1 MIAKKKVGVYW
12 MLLFFVTM
20 LMAQNNSKIAPS
32 FAYLKEMQKSKTA
45 TNFSENSPY
54 SSALSARRNTR
65 TGISETGFNC
75 IIYTKSPELLIAKGI
90 ALESIQPTFS
100 TAWLSLQQLDEVAAF
115 PEVQFIDISKNFKK
129 NNDIAVAGT
138 GAFLLHS
145 GRLNN
150 TQYKGEGI
158 IVAIIDSGIDWDHPD
173 FRDPLDQTK
182 SRILRIWD
190 QTITPGPDE
199 TAPQGFTFGVEYTQA
214 HINNEIDGSPAGFV
228 REKDTDGHGTHVAGT
243 AAGNGAALSSI
254 YTGLAPKS
262 DIVVVKAG
270 NGTFSTSNLIAALDY
285 LKNLATSLSRPIVVN
300 MSLGSQ
306 SGAHDGTDPLE
317 VAIDNF
323 TNTAAGRIVVVAA
336 GNENGENIHKQ
347 LILNS
352 NSSGIVDIVVPNSTT
367 TQSDDVFQ
375 FSAYANDAS
384 EIAAVVTAP
393 DGTAVSVFS
402 NNGTSVMN
410 GLGKV
415 YLSNFIDPGSGDR
428 KIVVNVTRTSTSA
441 NVAGTWTIRFT
452 NATNSTLTIDG
463 WLDSKGDD
471 YSNTSAVGGDSNY
484 LVAIPGCATKAVTVG
499 SFMGKIDW
507 YGGTSSGFGGYS
519 NNTGVQDDISG
530 FSSIGPRRDNVL
542 KPDIT
547 ATGQAVVSCLSS
559 DSGLANSSLFN
570 VVNGLYRVEQGTSM
584 AAPAVAGC
592 VALLL
597 QMKPNATFT
606 ELKNAITTTATKD
619 SFTGQTANA
628 TWGHGKINVFK
639 AASSFSYCQPL
650 SVTTYNYEQPYSSNQ
665 NTGVNLGSAQ
675 AGVRFTTTSSGLLG
689 GVYFKT
695 GTSINLTSFSVEL
708 RANSNGNPGNLIGAI
723 AKTPSS
729 ISKNSWNFIDMSS
742 LGVQLTTATDYF
754 VVLVPNSGG
763 TLSLGRETIN
773 SGRSYFSSNGT
784 SWTTT
789 NNLRIRAVVYDTPAA
804 GVPTL
809 TLTSGTGS
817 NIQSICNA
825 GAISPITFTTTGVTG
840 ATVTGLPAGVV
851 ANWQS
856 NTVTISGTTTEFG
869 VFNYSV
875 RIALSCDTA
884 IATGTITIGSVPKV
898 TSVTIATGN
907 IMTINGD
914 HFSVNGTTVTIG
926 GVQALI
932 SSVTRTTII
941 ATLPSNNNS
950 GPIVVTNSC
959 NLSSLPFTYPFT
971 APTNI
976 SLSSNFIIQNNSVGA
991 TIGSLSTTDTDTTD
1005 SFTYALVSGTGS
1017 TDNGNFRI
1025 ENNQLKAAVIFSVQT
1040 KVSHSIRIRVTDAG
1054 GLSFEKTFTITVVT
1068 DLDADGVRDDEDQ
1081 CPNTIAG
1088 VKVDFKGCEIF
1099 LLPSDNFSAL
1109 VTATSCVG
1117 QKNGS
1122 ITVSAK
1128 NTTFIYDVTINGQTG
1143 FQLNAANSFTN
1154 QFQNLAPGSYE
1165 ICISVQGKPNYLQCY
1180 NLIVREPSILALT
1193 NKVSVSA
1200 KQVTYNLSGSS
1211 SYNVTLNGQTK
1222 KYFSNEITLNL
1233 EAGQNVISIAT
1244 DMDCQGK
1251 FEQTVFL
1258 GDQIVFYPNPVLDY
1272 VTLFFPG
1279 TDQEITITTMSLS
1292 ATIKEVVKCKLDA
1305 SRMAKL
1311 NLSGYASGLYLVR
1324 VKGDQFEETIK
1335 VIKQ

>member
-1 MIAKKKVGVYW
+1 MRKRFRLCWI
-12 MLLFFVTM
+12 LLFFATTM
-20 LMAQNNSKIAPS
+20 LAQNNPKIAPS
-32 FAYLKEMQKSKTA
+32 FVYLKEMQKNNLVDSSIANKYSGTITSKK
-45 TNFSENSPY
+45 NKK
-54 SSALSARRNTR
+54 
-65 TGISETGFNC
+65 TGITEVGFNC
-75 IIYTKSPELLIAKGI
+75 IIYTKSPELLVAKGI
-90 ALESIQPTFS
+90 ALESIHPTFS

-115 PEVQFIDISKNFKK
+115 PEVQFIDTSKNFKK

-145 GRLNN
+145 GRLNS

-190 QTITPGPDE
+190 QTITPVSGE
-199 TAPQGFTFGVEYTQA
+199 SAPQGFTFGVEYTQA
-214 HINNEIDGSPAGFV
+214 QINNEIDGSPASFV

-254 YTGLAPKS
+254 YSGLAPNS

-285 LKNLATSLSRPIVVN
+285 LKNLATSLSKPIVVN

-323 TNTAAGRIVVVAA
+323 TDSAAGRIVVVAA

-347 LILNS
+347 ILVNS
-352 NSSGIVDIVVPNSTT
+352 NSNVSVDVVIPSITT
-367 TQSDDVFQ
+367 TKSREVFQ
-375 FSAYANDAS
+375 FTAYANDAS
-384 EIAAVVTAP
+384 EIAAVITAP
-393 DGTAVSVFS
+393 DGTQVSTFS
-402 NNGTSVMN
+402 ANGTLVMD
-410 GLGKV
+410 GLARV
-415 YLSNFIDPGSGDR
+415 YFSNFIDPGSGDR
-428 KIVVNVTRTSTSA
+428 KIEMDISRTSFSA
-441 NVAGTWTIRFT
+441 NVTGTWSIKF
-452 NATNSTLTIDG
+452 TNSTNSTVTIDG
-463 WLDSKGDD
+463 WLDNKGED
-471 YSNTSAVGGDSNY
+471 YSDAFVVGGDSNY

-499 SFMGKIDW
+499 SFMAKIDW
-507 YGGTSSGFGGYS
+507 FGGTATGFAGYTYTSG
-519 NNTGVQDDISG
+519 TQDDISR
-530 FSSIGPRRDNVL
+530 FSSIGPRRDNVI

-547 ATGQAVVSCLSS
+547 ANGQAVVSCLSS
-559 DSGLANSSLFN
+559 DSGLANSSAYN
-570 VVNGLYRVEQGTSM
+570 VVNGLYKVEQGTSM
-584 AAPAVAGC
+584 ATPAVAGC
-592 VALLL
+592 IALLL
-597 QMKPNATFT
+597 QMKSNATFN
-606 ELKNAITTTATKD
+606 EIKNAITTTATKD
-619 SFTGQTANA
+619 SFTGPTANA
-628 TWGHGKINVFK
+628 TWGSGKLNIFK

-650 SVTTYNYEQPYSSNQ
+650 TVTTFNYEQPYTNIQ
-665 NTGVNLGSAQ
+665 NTGVNLNSSRA
-675 AGVRFTTTSSGLLG
+675 AVRFTTTTSGLIG

-695 GTSINLTSFSVEL
+695 GTNINLTSFSAEL
-708 RANSNGNPGNLIGAI
+708 RSSTNGNPGTLLGTVIKPPA
-723 AKTPSS
+723 T
-729 ISKNSWNFIDMSS
+729 ISKNTWNFIDLSS
-742 LGVQLTTATDYF
+742 LAIELASATDYF
-754 VVLVPNSGG
+754 IVLVPNSTG
-763 TLSLGRETIN
+763 TLSLGQESAN
-773 SGRSYFSSNGT
+773 SGRSYFSSDGI
-784 SWTTT
+784 SWTSS
-789 NNLRIRAVVYDTPAA
+789 NNFRIRAVVYGLPAA
-804 GVPTL
+804 GIPTL
-809 TLTSGTGS
+809 TLSSGAGS
-817 NIQSICNA
+817 NVQSLCNT
-825 GAISPITFTTTGVTG
+825 GAIIPITFATTGVTS
-840 ATVTGLPAGVV
+840 ATVTGLPAGVS

-856 NTVTISGTTTEFG
+856 NTVTISGTPSETG
-869 VFNYSV
+869 SFNYVVKIVSTCNTV
-875 RIALSCDTA
+875 TT
-884 IATGTITIGSVPKV
+884 TGTITVGKVPTV
-898 TSVTIATGN
+898 ANVSIATGN
-907 IMTINGD
+907 TITINGD

-932 SSVTRTTII
+932 RSITRTTII
-941 ATLPSNNNS
+941 ATLPSNNNG

-959 NLSSLPFTYPFT
+959 NLSSLAFTYPFK

-976 SLSSNFIIQNNSVGA
+976 SLSSNFITQNNSIGA
-991 TIGSLSTTDTDTTD
+991 TVGSLSTTDTDTTD

-1025 ENNQLKAAVIFSVQT
+1025 DNNQLKAAVVFSVQT
-1040 KVSHSIRIRVTDAG
+1040 KASHSIRIRATDAG
-1054 GLSFEKTFTITVVT
+1054 GLSFEKTFTITIVT
-1068 DLDADGVRDDEDQ
+1068 DLDGDGIRDDQDQ

-1109 VTATSCVG
+1109 ATATSCSG

-1122 ITVSAK
+1122 ISVSAK

-1143 FQLNAANSFTN
+1143 FQLNLANSFSN

-1193 NKVSVSA
+1193 NKVSASA

-1233 EAGQNVISIAT
+1233 EAGQNAISIAT

-1251 FEQTVFL
+1251 FEQSIFL

-1279 TDQEITITTMSLS
+1279 TDQEVTITTMGLS
-1292 ATIKEVVKCKLDA
+1292 GTTKEVVKYKLDA

-1324 VKGDQFEETIK
+1324 VKGNEFEETIK

>member
-1 MIAKKKVGVYW
+1 MRKRFRLCWI
-12 MLLFFVTM
+12 LLFFATT
-20 LMAQNNSKIAPS
+20 LLSQNNPKIAPS
-32 FAYLKEMQKSKTA
+32 FIYLKEQQSNTNVANQSTNNKYSGTITSKK
-45 TNFSENSPY
+45 NS
-54 SSALSARRNTR
+54 S
-65 TGISETGFNC
+65 TGITETGFNC
-75 IIYTKSPELLIAKGI
+75 IIYTKSPELLLAKGI
-90 ALESIQPTFS
+90 ALESIHPTFS
-100 TAWLSLQQLDEVAAF
+100 TAWLSLRQLDEVAAF
-115 PEVQFIDISKNFKK
+115 PEVQFIDMPKNFKK

-190 QTITPGPDE
+190 QTITAGPGE
-199 TAPQGFTFGVEYTQA
+199 NAPQGFTFGVEYTQA

-243 AAGNGAALSSI
+243 AAGNGAALSPI
-254 YTGLAPKS
+254 YSGLAPKS

-347 LILNS
+347 AIVNS
-352 NSSGIVDIVVPNSTT
+352 NSSVTVDVVVPSITT
-367 TQSDDVFQ
+367 TQSKEVFQ

-384 EIAAVVTAP
+384 EIASVVTAP
-393 DGTAVSVFS
+393 DGTQVSTFS
-402 NNGTSVMN
+402 ANGTLVMD
-410 GLGKV
+410 GLATV

-428 KIVVNVTRTSTSA
+428 KIEVEISRTSFSA
-441 NVAGTWTIRFT
+441 NVTGTWSIKY
-452 NATNSTLTIDG
+452 TNSTNSTITIDG
-463 WLDSKGDD
+463 WLDNKGKD
-471 YSNTSAVGGDSNY
+471 YSDAFVVGGDNNY

-499 SFMGKIDW
+499 SFMAKIDW
-507 YGGTSSGFGGYS
+507 FGGTSTGFAGYS
-519 NNTGVQDDISG
+519 YTSGTQDDISR
-530 FSSIGPRRDNVL
+530 FSSVGPRRDNVL

-547 ATGQAVVSCLSS
+547 ANGQAVVSCLSS
-559 DSGLANSSLFN
+559 DSGLANSSAYN
-570 VVNGLYRVEQGTSM
+570 VVNGLYKVEQGTSM
-584 AAPAVAGC
+584 ATPAVAGC

-606 ELKNAITTTATKD
+606 EIKNAITTTATKD
-619 SFTGQTANA
+619 SFTGPTANP
-628 TWGHGKINVFK
+628 TWGSGKINIFK

-650 SVTTYNYEQPYSSNQ
+650 TVTTFNYEQPYNNTQ
-665 NTGVNLGSAQ
+665 NTGVNLNSSRA
-675 AGVRFTTTSSGLLG
+675 AVRFTTTTSGLIG

-708 RANSNGNPGNLIGAI
+708 RTNTNGNPGTLLGTVI
-723 AKTPSS
+723 KPPTT
-729 ISKNSWNFIDMSS
+729 ISKNTWNFIDLSS
-742 LGVQLTTATDYF
+742 LAVELTSATDYF
-754 VVLVPNSGG
+754 IVLVPNSGG
-763 TLSLGRETIN
+763 TLSLGQEGSN
-773 SGRSYFSSNGT
+773 SGRSYFSSDGI
-784 SWTTT
+784 SWTSS
-789 NNLRIRAVVYDTPAA
+789 NNFRIRAVAYGLPAP
-804 GVPTL
+804 GIPTL
-809 TLTSGTGS
+809 TLSSGAGT
-817 NIQSICNA
+817 NIQSLCNA
-825 GAISPITFTTTGVTG
+825 GAITPITFSTTGVTT
-840 ATVTGLPAGVV
+840 ATVTGLPAGIT

-856 NTVTISGTTTEFG
+856 NTLTISGTPTETG
-869 VFNYSV
+869 VFNYVVKITS
-875 RIALSCDTA
+875 SCDTA
-884 IATGTITIGSVPKV
+884 TATGTITIGKVPTVASVV
-898 TSVTIATGN
+898 IATGN
-907 IMTINGD
+907 TITVNGD

-941 ATLPSNNNS
+941 ATLPSSNNG

-959 NLSSLPFTYPFT
+959 NLSSLPFTYPFK

-991 TIGSLSTTDTDTTD
+991 TIGILSATDTDTTD

-1025 ENNQLKAAVIFSVQT
+1025 ENNQLKAAVVFSVQT
-1040 KVSHSIRIRVTDAG
+1040 KVSHSIRIKVTDAG

-1122 ITVSAK
+1122 ISVSAK

-1193 NKVSVSA
+1193 NKVSASA

-1258 GDQIVFYPNPVLDY
+1258 GDQIIFYPNPVLDY

-1279 TDQEITITTMSLS
+1279 TDQEVTITTMSLS
-1292 ATIKEVVKCKLDA
+1292 ATTKEVVKCKLDA

-1311 NLSGYASGLYLVR
+1311 NLSGYASGLYIVR

>member
-1 MIAKKKVGVYW
+1 MRKRYELFWV
-12 MLLFFVTM
+12 LLFFTTT
-20 LMAQNNSKIAPS
+20 LLSQNNLKISPT
-32 FAYLKEMQKSKTA
+32 FAYLKEIQRSTTA
-45 TNFSENSPY
+45 TKFSENSPY
-54 SSALSARRNTR
+54 SNSISARRNAK
-65 TGISETGFNC
+65 TGISESGFNC
-75 IIYTKSPELLIAKGI
+75 IIYTSNSEALKAKGI
-90 ALESIQPTFS
+90 VLESIHPTFS

-115 PEVQFIDISKNFKK
+115 PEVQFIDTSKNFKK

-173 FRDPLDQTK
+173 FRDPSDQTK

-190 QTITPGPDE
+190 QTITPVGGE
-199 TAPQGFTFGVEYTQA
+199 SSPQGFTFGVEYTQA
-214 HINNEIDGSPAGFV
+214 QINNEIDGSPAGFL

-254 YTGLAPKS
+254 YSGLAPKS
-262 DIVVVKAG
+262 DIIVVKAG

-300 MSLGSQ
+300 MSLGSH

-323 TNTAAGRIVVVAA
+323 TNSAAGRIVVVAA
-336 GNENGENIHKQ
+336 GNENGDNIHKQ
-347 LILNS
+347 LILTA
-352 NSSGIVDIVVPNSTT
+352 NSSGVVDIVVPNTT
-367 TQSDDVFQ
+367 TTESDDVFQ

-384 EIAAVVTAP
+384 PIAAVVTAP
-393 DGTAVSVFS
+393 DGTQVSVFS

-415 YLSNFIDPGSGDR
+415 YLSNFIDPGSDDR
-428 KIVVNVTRTSTSA
+428 KIVVYVTRSSTSA
-441 NVAGTWTIRFT
+441 NVAGTWNVQFT
-452 NATNSTLTIDG
+452 NPTNSTITIDG

-471 YSNTSAVGGDSNY
+471 YSNVSVVGGDSNY
-484 LVAIPGCATKAVTVG
+484 LVAIPGCANKAVTVG

-507 YGGTSSGFGGYS
+507 YGGASNGFAGYS
-519 NNTGVQDDISG
+519 YSVGTQDDISG

-559 DSGLANSSLFN
+559 DSGLANSSPFN
-570 VVNGLYRVEQGTSM
+570 VVNGLYRVEQGTSL

-606 ELKNAITTTATKD
+606 ELKSAITTTATKD
-619 SFTGQTANA
+619 FFTGQTANA

-665 NTGVNLGSAQ
+665 NTGFNVGSAQ
-675 AGVRFTTTSSGLLG
+675 VAVRFTTTSSGVLG

-695 GTSINLTSFSVEL
+695 GTSINLTSFSAEL
-708 RANSNGNPGNLIGAI
+708 RTNSNGNPGNLLGTIT
-723 AKTPSS
+723 KSPSS
-729 ISKNSWNFIDMSS
+729 ISKNSWNFVDMSA
-742 LGVQLTTATDYF
+742 LGIQMTINTDYF

-763 TLSLGRETIN
+763 TLSLGQESTN
-773 SGRSYFSSNGT
+773 SSRSYFSSNGT
-784 SWTTT
+784 TWNAT
-789 NNLRIRAVVYDTPAA
+789 NNLRIRAVVYDTPAS

-809 TLTSGTGS
+809 TLTSGSGS

-825 GAISPITFTTTGVTG
+825 GAISPITFSTTGVTS

-856 NTVTISGTTTEFG
+856 NTVTISGTPTDFG

-875 RIALSCDTA
+875 RIASSCDTA
-884 IATGTITIGSVPKV
+884 TATGTITIGSVPKV
-898 TSVTIATGN
+898 TSATIATGN
-907 IMTINGD
+907 TMTISGD
-914 HFSVNGTTVTIG
+914 HFSINGTTMTIG
-926 GVQALI
+926 GVPAII
-932 SSVTRTTII
+932 SSVTRTKIV
-941 ATLPSNNNS
+941 AALPSNNNG

-959 NLSSLPFTYPFT
+959 NLSSLPFDYPFK

-976 SLSSNFIIQNNSVGA
+976 NLSSNFTIQNNSIGA

-1025 ENNQLKAAVIFSVQT
+1025 ENNQLKAAVVFSVQT

-1054 GLSFEKTFTITVVT
+1054 GLSFEKVFVITVVT
-1068 DLDADGVRDDEDQ
+1068 DLDADGVRDDQDQ
-1081 CPNTIAG
+1081 CPNTEAG

-1099 LLPSDNFSAL
+1099 LLPADNFTAL

-1122 ITVSAK
+1122 ISVSAK
-1128 NTTFIYDVTINGQTG
+1128 NTTFIYNVTINGQTG
-1143 FQLNAANSFTN
+1143 FQLNTANSFTN
-1154 QFQNLAPGSYE
+1154 QFQNLAPGNYE

-1193 NKVSVSA
+1193 NKVSASA

-1211 SYNVTLNGQTK
+1211 SYNVTLNGQIK

-1244 DMDCQGK
+1244 DIDCQGK
-1251 FEQTVFL
+1251 FEQTIFL
-1258 GDQIVFYPNPVLDY
+1258 GDQIVFYPNPVIDY
-1272 VTLFFPG
+1272 VTLFIPG
-1279 TDQEITITTMSLS
+1279 TEQEITITTMSLS
-1292 ATIKEVVKCKLDA
+1292 ASTKEVVKCKLDA

-1311 NLSGYASGLYLVR
+1311 NLSGYASGLYIVR